1 MRLPR
6 NGRIWPADVVATDAA
21 EAAQPISKALTAEAL
36 FSAAY
41 ASSATTDSEHMQA
54 QHRLM
59 PADSVPHV
67 ALGTFEPANFNRS
80 GFKTF

>member
-1 MRLPR
+1 VRLPR

-54 QHRLM
+54 QHGLM

-67 ALGTFEPANFNRS
+67 ASALSKPPNVQVF
-80 GFKTF
+80 